1 MPASGQQRWGWHALD
16 DRWARR
22 IVAAAAIEPDDLVLD
37 IGAGTGALTAPLVK
51 AGARVIAVELH
62 ERRAE
67 TLRRRFAGDQVTVV
81 RADAADLWL
90 PAKSSFKVVANPPY
104 GLLNAIVKRLVGNGS
119 RLESADLVVP
129 AWFVTKVCD
138 GELPGTRRWAGTFDV
153 GRGLT
158 VPARAFRP
166 APRVGSA
173 VLRIQRRGSVR
184 R

>member
-1 MPASGQQRWGWHALD
+1 MPASGRQRWGWHALD

-22 IVAAAAIEPDDLVLD
+22 IVAAAAIEPGDLVLD

-62 ERRAE
+62 ERRADA
-67 TLRRRFAGDQVTVV
+67 LRRRFAGKPVTVV

-90 PAKSSFKVVANPPY
+90 PSKPFKVVANPPY
-104 GLLNAIVKRLVGNGS
+104 GLVTAIVKRLVSNGS

-129 AWFVTKVCD
+129 AWFVTKVCN
-138 GELPGTRRWAGTFDV
+138 GELVGTRRWAGTFDV

-158 VPARAFRP
+158 VPVSAFSP

-173 VLRIQRRGSVR
+173 VLRIRRRTSVSR
-184 R
+184 

>member
-1 MPASGQQRWGWHALD
+1 VSASGQRRWGWHALD

-22 IVAAAAIEPDDLVLD
+22 IVAAAAIEPGDLVLD
-37 IGAGTGALTAPLVK
+37 IGAGTGALTAPLVE

-67 TLRRRFAGDQVTVV
+67 VLRRRFADDQVTVV

-90 PAKSSFKVVANPPY
+90 PGKPFKVVANPPY
-104 GLLNAIVKRLVGNGS
+104 ALLTAIVKRLVGNGS
-119 RLESADLVVP
+119 RLQSADLVVP
-129 AWFVTKVCD
+129 AWFVSKVCD

-158 VPARAFRP
+158 VPARAFSP

-173 VLRIQRRGSVR
+173 VLRIQRKGPAR

>member
-1 MPASGQQRWGWHALD
+1 VPASGQQHWGWHALD

-22 IVAAAAIEPDDLVLD
+22 IVAAAAIEPGDLVLD
-37 IGAGTGALTAPLVK
+37 IGAGTGALTALLVS

-62 ERRAE
+62 PRRAE
-67 TLRRRFAGDQVTVV
+67 VLRCRFADEQVTVV
-81 RADAADLWL
+81 RADASDLRL
-90 PAKSSFKVVANPPY
+90 PTKPFKVVANPPY

-119 RLESADLVVP
+119 RLQSADLVVP
-129 AWFVTKVCD
+129 SWFVTRVCD

-158 VPARAFRP
+158 VPARAFTP

-173 VLRIQRRGSVR
+173 VPRIQRARSTR